1 MIPLSSLT
9 ERQRF
14 WYQHLQQAFEQ
25 PLSLTEYA
33 QRHGLSVSAL
43 YSAKGIL
50 KAKGMLA
57 DEVAAKPARFS
68 AVAVIGSTPCGCM
81 VRIPGLSLEMS
92 SPPSPTWLAA
102 LSQALER
109 DA

>member
-25 PLSLTEYA
+25 PISLTEYA
-33 QRHGLSVSAL
+33 HRHGLSVSAL

-50 KAKGMLA
+50 KAKGVWRMRWRQNRPA
-57 DEVAAKPARFS
+57 SVRSRSSAALP
-68 AVAVIGSTPCGCM
+68 VAVRSDCRGCYWNCHRRHRPRGSRP
-81 VRIPGLSLEMS
+81 
-92 SPPSPTWLAA
+92 
-102 LSQALER
+102 
-109 DA
+109 